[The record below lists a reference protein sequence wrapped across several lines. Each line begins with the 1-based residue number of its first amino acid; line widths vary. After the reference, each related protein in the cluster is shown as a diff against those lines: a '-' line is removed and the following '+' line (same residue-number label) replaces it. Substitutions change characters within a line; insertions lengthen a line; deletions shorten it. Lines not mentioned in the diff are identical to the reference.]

1 MDVPADAVECEDL
14 EWVVVA
20 GDPEKFFHVGAKLPL
35 QEKVSLL
42 EFL

>member
-1 MDVPADAVECEDL
+1 MPANGVECEDL
-14 EWVVVA
+14 EKVVVA
-20 GDPEKFFHVGAKLPL
+20 GDPEKFFQVGAKLPL